1 MPHEEPEYAFGISE
15 AQQDGHFCELGK
27 TGRIPSH
34 QYQKPSHIWNFP
46 GSFSPHLWFVLFK
59 GGERSQGWGRRG
71 LLHIWDYPALPWQ
84 CPVDPTEMLNA
95 AFVCARAICAMHRHG
110 PGSQA
115 AIWDLQAEPQEA
127 VRSSPLVLL
136 NSMTIPGLTFSIPA
150 ASVTEQPS
158 SRLQQGPTVSI
169 SPPGLTEQGQVSAW
183 LW

>member
-1 MPHEEPEYAFGISE
+1 MLLGSQEPS
-15 AQQDGHFCELGK
+15 K
-27 TGRIPSH
+27 TGTSVNSGEHAGSH
-34 QYQKPSHIWNFP
+34 HTSNQMPSHIWDFP
-46 GSFSPHLWFVLFK
+46 GSFPPHLRFVLFK
-59 GGERSQGWGRRG
+59 DGERNQSWGRRG

-95 AFVCARAICAMHRHG
+95 AFVCAQAICAMHRHG

-115 AIWDLQAEPQEA
+115 AIWDLQAELQEA
-127 VRSSPLVLL
+127 ESSSPLVLL

-150 ASVTEQPS
+150 ASRTERPS

-183 LW
+183 PW